1 MKKFIKNL
9 DKREK
14 ILIILFL
21 AVMVIVIY
29 YNYFYLPFRR
39 EIEVLTE
46 ERNHLQENIRS
57 LNKLPDLIP
66 VLKNNYQLIKKELS
80 NSKLNQNRE
89 IIVSEIKEMI
99 VSEEIKLKTY
109 NTQYDKDKLYLQ
121 IRTSGEYESIK
132 KILSEL
138 EKWKKQLD
146 FKQLEIKSS
155 KDQQLELDLLLF
167 INDIEADLKKINN
180 LNESDKSIHSRNESI
195 IGENYDQYLNIK
207 NLFKKEQSEIN
218 TQEIYIYNEK
228 VNNPFIKRLSEDQKQ
243 NKLAEIESDIPFNLK
258 GILLGKDLKLA
269 LIKKENSVKIIKT
282 GDKIDNYTIINI
294 DQDRL
299 IIEYK
304 DSLFEMGPEGVEWH

>member
-180 LNESDKSIHSRNESI
+180 LDESDKSIHSRNEII

>member
-1 MKKFIKNL
+1 
-9 DKREK
+9 
-14 ILIILFL
+14 
-21 AVMVIVIY
+21 MVIFIY
-29 YNYFYLPFRR
+29 YNYFYLPFRK

-89 IIVSEIKEMI
+89 IIISEIKEMI
-99 VSEEIKLKTY
+99 VSKEIKLKTY

-146 FKQLEIKSS
+146 FKQLEIKSP

-180 LNESDKSIHSRNESI
+180 LDESDKSIHSRNEII

-228 VNNPFIKRLSEDQKQ
+228 VNNPFVKRLSEDQKQ

-269 LIKKENSVKIIKT
+269 LIKNENSVKIIKT
-282 GDKIDNYTIINI
+282 GDEIDNYKIINI
-294 DQDRL
+294 DEDRL

-304 DSLFEMGPEGVEWH
+304 DYLFEMGPERVEWH